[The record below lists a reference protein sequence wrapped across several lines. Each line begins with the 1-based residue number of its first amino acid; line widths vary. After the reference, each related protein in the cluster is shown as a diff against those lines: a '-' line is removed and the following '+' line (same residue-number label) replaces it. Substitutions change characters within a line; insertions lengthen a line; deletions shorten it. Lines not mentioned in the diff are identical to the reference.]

1 LSKVDFFLVQVRS
14 QLFIQVRSLLYKY
27 RASHWGAFFVGSLFI
42 TTTLSSSQVF
52 AVECPTER
60 IDETAAVSQIVDGD
74 TLRLKDG
81 RLVRFIGINT
91 PELARKGKPAEP
103 LARKARQ
110 MLESLLEE
118 FSQDGDTMVGMRF
131 GVERK
136 DRYGRT
142 LAHVYL
148 ANGASVEAQ
157 MLSTGMA
164 AQIVVPPN
172 IWNRDCY
179 HAAEQDARQAIK
191 GVWNSFYR
199 PIPVA
204 DIPRQSRGFRIIGG
218 KVVRVGESKRSIWLN
233 FARRPG
239 EGHREGVAVRISRKD
254 LSYFNSWDPRNLKG
268 KQVVVRGWVY
278 PYKKQLVMQLRH
290 PLALE
295 IKSDERE

>member
-1 LSKVDFFLVQVRS
+1 MFITLTFLVSPVS
-14 QLFIQVRSLLYKY
+14 
-27 RASHWGAFFVGSLFI
+27 
-42 TTTLSSSQVF
+42 
-52 AVECPTER
+52 AVECAADR
-60 IDETAAVSQIVDGD
+60 IDETVAVSKVVDGD

-81 RLVRFIGINT
+81 RVVRFIGINT
-91 PELARKGKPAEP
+91 PELARKGNPAEP
-103 LARKARQ
+103 LAKKARQ
-110 MLESLLEE
+110 TLESIIEK
-118 FSQDGDTMVGMRF
+118 SSYTVGLRF

-148 ANGASVEAQ
+148 ANGVSVEAR

-172 IWNRDCY
+172 VWNVECY
-179 HAAEQDARQAIK
+179 RAAEQVARQARK
-191 GVWNSFYR
+191 GVWNSFYQ

-204 DIPRQSRGFRIIGG
+204 ELSRESRGFRVISGR
-218 KVVRVGESKRSIWLN
+218 VVRVGESKRSIWLN
-233 FARRPG
+233 FPRRPG
-239 EGHREGVAVRISRKD
+239 EGNREGVAVRISRND
-254 LSYFNSWDPRNLKG
+254 LDYFKAWDPRNLKG

-295 IKSDERE
+295 IKFGER

>member
-1 LSKVDFFLVQVRS
+1 LSKVDFSLIRVRS
-14 QLFIQVRSLLYKY
+14 QVIKK
-27 RASHWGAFFVGSLFI
+27 RASHWGALFVGGLFI
-42 TTTLSSSQVF
+42 TITLSASPVL
-52 AVECPTER
+52 AVECPTDR
-60 IDETAAVSQIVDGD
+60 LDETVAVSQVVDGD

-91 PELARKGKPAEP
+91 PELARKGNPAEP
-103 LARKARQ
+103 LAKKARQ
-110 MLESLLEE
+110 MLESIIEK
-118 FSQDGDTMVGMRF
+118 SSRTVGLRF

-148 ANGASVEAQ
+148 TNGASAEAQ

-172 IWNRDCY
+172 VWSRECY
-179 HAAEQDARQAIK
+179 RAAEQIARQTEK
-191 GVWNSFYR
+191 GVWNSFYH

-204 DIPRQSRGFRIIGG
+204 ELSRQSRGFRFISG

-233 FARRPG
+233 FPRRSG
-239 EGHREGVAVRISRKD
+239 EGVREGVAVRISRND
-254 LSYFNSWDPRNLKG
+254 LNYFKTWDPRQLMD

-290 PLALE
+290 PFALE
-295 IKSDERE
+295 IKSNER